1 MTWLHITLRLYHI
14 TTCQL
19 TMLSTIT
26 SALCFFFLFCRVHL
40 KPVAC
45 NYTKRNRARTRA
57 QAYRPT
63 CVPGAFFLYALSYV
77 GKVIFTQTRCDKRQ
91 QITGETT
98 QLFSRQTEFVYTCL
112 ELFCYNSTAYVVLTA
127 DSTKVRLFRHK

>member
-1 MTWLHITLRLYHI
+1 
-14 TTCQL
+14 
-19 TMLSTIT
+19 MLSTIT
-26 SALCFFFLFCRVHL
+26 SALCFFSILQSTF
-40 KPVAC
+40 K
-45 NYTKRNRARTRA
+45 TRSL
-57 QAYRPT
+57 QLYETQQSTHKSTGLYRPT